1 MIDDTK
7 EIPEVSRQYYRDTSA
22 DQQTTRLLIIDACGF
37 SKAAYDKLKK
47 GWMDAI
53 GKPGM
58 YTVSSGRHDPT
69 APNS

>member
-7 EIPEVSRQYYRDTSA
+7 EIPEVSRQYYRDTSV
-22 DQQTTRLLIIDACGF
+22 DQQTTRLLIIDACGL
-37 SKAAYDKLKK
+37 SKSAYDKLKK

-58 YTVSSGRHDPT
+58 YTVSSGRHDLT